1 MIVNEIS
8 LVIQNIKIEFQLYK
22 CHTANH
28 PTLKRRWKD
37 TENMCLKETKMFIQ
51 MKSHTVDWQSNS
63 HPVNDHPGWTSN

>member
-28 PTLKRRWKD
+28 PTATNIQWSLNKIPMSCVTSD
-37 TENMCLKETKMFIQ
+37 TKYQLYVE
-51 MKSHTVDWQSNS
+51 DGWSN
-63 HPVNDHPGWTSN
+63 N